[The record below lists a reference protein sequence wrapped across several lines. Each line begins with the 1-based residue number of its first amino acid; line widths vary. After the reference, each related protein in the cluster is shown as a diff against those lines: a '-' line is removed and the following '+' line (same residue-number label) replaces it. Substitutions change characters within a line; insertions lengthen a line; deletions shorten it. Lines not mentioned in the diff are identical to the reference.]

1 LTNHQPINKEIISR
15 QPLISPNEN
24 CSINY
29 YPNQTDYPNEFGNTE
44 NNDNQKTENEKKE
57 FRFLCPNCGKRFR
70 QKVHL
75 RKHVMSQH
83 ARQKPHKCS
92 QCGYTTVEKSHLT
105 VHIRTHTGERPYT
118 CRRCSY
124 SSAQNCTLK
133 SHYLRRHPGDQID
146 CNLCGSFY
154 ITEQER
160 NNHQRSCR
168 IVNGNS
174 TTALS
179 ILNNPDHM
187 ELSNNNIKTA

>member
-1 LTNHQPINKEIISR
+1 
-15 QPLISPNEN
+15 
-24 CSINY
+24 
-29 YPNQTDYPNEFGNTE
+29 
-44 NNDNQKTENEKKE
+44 
-57 FRFLCPNCGKRFR
+57 
-70 QKVHL
+70 
-75 RKHVMSQH
+75 MSQH

-174 TTALS
+174 TTGLS
-179 ILNNPDHM
+179 MLNNSDHM
-187 ELSNNNIKTA
+187 ELSNNHIKTAWSPYLLCIYLSRFFVLKKSDLCFSFLIIGLVWHFIKKIQEFLWFYLWKVEIVL